1 MERKKE
7 YQSLVSPIV
16 RKGGR
21 SKLIHRPIIKRKN
34 TKANTSEMETSYGI
48 QNRFEH
54 RKERNSL

>member
-21 SKLIHRPIIKRKN
+21 SKLIHRPTIKRKN
-34 TKANTSEMETSYGI
+34 TKDPNPVTPTATF
-48 QNRFEH
+48 R
-54 RKERNSL
+54 